1 MNYRIHRTIYVTD
14 PVMEY
19 KNISG
24 LRWDEILQD
33 AFNTR
38 DINGFLYN
46 REYKLYSKRLSSMYM
61 DVQLYE
67 RIEEESNRMRISVSK
82 YITLLLHDYVSQ
94 IDKNVSRETFS

>member
-14 PVMEY
+14 LVIEY
-19 KNISG
+19 KNLSG

-38 DINGFLYN
+38 EINRFLYN
-46 REYKLYSKRLSSMYM
+46 SEYKLYAKRLSSLYM

-67 RIEEESNRMRISVSK
+67 CIEEESNLMRISVSK

-94 IDKNVSRETFS
+94 INKNVSRETL